1 MGFTHKNAGNK
12 ILSAIFLFVLI
23 VCLPAV
29 ASAKTLKMY
38 APDPADSFKTQGL
51 IDAVAQI
58 RKMTN
63 GKVNIKVFP
72 GGQLGGY
79 EESVE
84 EVRQGTI
91 DFSATWLTKRWDP
104 RLDLLNLPCYAPL
117 GYRQLAKVCF
127 SAESLFT
134 QKIESI
140 LGELGLVSLGPWP
153 ESYACL
159 IFAKGKRPEKLTGFE
174 NKKRSIRVPAMPLYR
189 DTYVAMGYQTV
200 TMDVSELWNAMQ
212 TGQVDGASGQ
222 PLENTY
228 LLGKDIVK
236 HVDYNRTV
244 CPPMWVIVNK
254 DLWKS
259 FTKEQQKIVRDTFHE
274 HSLKTLDLMDKKD
287 KEYAA
292 LLKKAGIEVAEYPDK
307 YYIELGAHLRKTVW
321 PKYHKIFGKDFL
333 DRLDQFVVETSKPN
347 GK

>member
-1 MGFTHKNAGNK
+1 
-12 ILSAIFLFVLI
+12 
-23 VCLPAV
+23 
-29 ASAKTLKMY
+29 
-38 APDPADSFKTQGL
+38 
-51 IDAVAQI
+51 
-58 RKMTN
+58 
-63 GKVNIKVFP
+63 
-72 GGQLGGY
+72 
-79 EESVE
+79 
-84 EVRQGTI
+84 
-91 DFSATWLTKRWDP
+91 
-104 RLDLLNLPCYAPL
+104 
-117 GYRQLAKVCF
+117 
-127 SAESLFT
+127 
-134 QKIESI
+134 
-140 LGELGLVSLGPWP
+140 
-153 ESYACL
+153 
-159 IFAKGKRPEKLTGFE
+159 
-174 NKKRSIRVPAMPLYR
+174 MPLYR

-287 KEYAA
+287 REYAA

-321 PKYHKIFGKDFL
+321 PNIE
-333 DRLDQFVVETSKPN
+333 DRKSVV
-347 GK
+347 